1 MAFHGRATLHRAR
14 RVVGT
19 HSPRWRRFYCV
30 LLQHYIVILLRSARV
45 DWYSATEKILD
56 LYVVA
61 SEHETPSAECE
72 RAELSAGPCYHY
84 VV

>member
-1 MAFHGRATLHRAR
+1 M
-14 RVVGT
+14 
-19 HSPRWRRFYCV
+19 
-30 LLQHYIVILLRSARV
+30 ILLRSATV
-45 DWYSATEKILD
+45 DWYSATEKMLD

-72 RAELSAGPCYHY
+72 RAELSAGPCYHC